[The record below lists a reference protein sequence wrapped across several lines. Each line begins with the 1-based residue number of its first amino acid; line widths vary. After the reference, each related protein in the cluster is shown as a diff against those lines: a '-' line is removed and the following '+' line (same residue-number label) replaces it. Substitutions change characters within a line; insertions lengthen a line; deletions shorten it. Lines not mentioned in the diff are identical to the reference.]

1 MATNLKPFRQY
12 SPHDVVNMFSYSGDV
27 SSTINKGLLV
37 RIVGSGIDF
46 SQDPM
51 EFLGAPGASYSNTV
65 SQRYGVPYQIAP
77 CRTGANGVQDEPLGI
92 TLWDIRETDE
102 NGEKLLY
109 NRRKREELQ
118 CVKSGEAVPVLT
130 RGIVYYTGTL
140 CDSGP
145 GSIGPNVNVYAGA
158 AGELSTASDGKLVGK
173 TLGPVDAY
181 AHVLLKLEL

>member
-1 MATNLKPFRQY
+1 MPNLKPFRQY
-12 SPHDVVNMFSYSGDV
+12 NPHDVINMLSYSGDV
-27 SSTINKGLLV
+27 SSTVNKGTLV
-37 RIVGSGIDF
+37 KIVGSGVDF

-65 SQRYGVPYQIAP
+65 SQRYGVPWQVAP
-77 CRTGANGVQDEPLGI
+77 CQTGAAGVQDQPLGL
-92 TLWDIRETDE
+92 TLWDVRETDE

-118 CVKSGEAVPVLT
+118 CVKSGEAVPVVT
-130 RGIVYYTGTL
+130 RGLFYYTGTL

-145 GSIGPNVNVYAGA
+145 GSVGANTAVYAGA
-158 AGELSTASDGKLVGK
+158 NGELSTAADGKLVGR
-173 TLGPVDAY
+173 TVGPVDAF